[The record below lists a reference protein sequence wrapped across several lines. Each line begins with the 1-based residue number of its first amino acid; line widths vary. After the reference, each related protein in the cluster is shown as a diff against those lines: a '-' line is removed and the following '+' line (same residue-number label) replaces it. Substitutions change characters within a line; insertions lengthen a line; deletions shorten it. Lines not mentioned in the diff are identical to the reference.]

1 MATNDSASQFLVVT
15 VCETIYKVAPLKMRN
30 TQLAVPVGCSKSE
43 RRINRDVKDVRET
56 GETGE
61 TDVHQNL
68 HYYPTLLLPYFS
80 DLLPR
85 PGLWMMAFNS
95 THGRLPC

>member
-56 GETGE
+56 GET
-61 TDVHQNL
+61 DVHQNL
-68 HYYPTLLLPYFS
+68 HYYPTLLYLIFPTCCQDPIF
-80 DLLPR
+80 
-85 PGLWMMAFNS
+85 G
-95 THGRLPC
+95 